1 MATKMKRQIIRVPA
15 NCIAD
20 IAKAH
25 GNVTRQTVYNAL
37 SYRSFSI
44 TAEQIRREALELYGG
59 VIWKEA

>member
-1 MATKMKRQIIRVPA
+1 MTRRHKREIIKVPA

-37 SYRSFSI
+37 AYRSFSD
-44 TAEQIRREALELYGG
+44 TAEHIRKEAVELYGG
-59 VIWKEA
+59 IVWKEA